1 MTVIH
6 GDSDTSE
13 YFKKQILNFI
23 RPRQN
28 INFKLQNPLG
38 IKLLTRLRV
47 ALSYLKEGQFKNN
60 FQDFMDLLCS
70 CGNSIESTIYFF
82 LHCASFTFQRKTLLN
97 KICSYQPNILAKKEF
112 LLLKHSYLE
121 NQVFETHLIKKLLML
136 PLASYYQ
143 QVF

>member
-6 GDSDTSE
+6 RDSDTSE

-82 LHCASFTFQRKTLLN
+82 LHCASLQ
-97 KICSYQPNILAKKEF
+97 SKERPF
-112 LLLKHSYLE
+112 
-121 NQVFETHLIKKLLML
+121 
-136 PLASYYQ
+136 
-143 QVF
+143 

>member
-6 GDSDTSE
+6 RDSDTSE

-82 LHCASFTFQRKTLLN
+82 LHCVSFTFQRKTLLN
-97 KICSYQPNILAKKEF
+97 KICSFSQI
-112 LLLKHSYLE
+112 S
-121 NQVFETHLIKKLLML
+121 
-136 PLASYYQ
+136 
-143 QVF
+143 